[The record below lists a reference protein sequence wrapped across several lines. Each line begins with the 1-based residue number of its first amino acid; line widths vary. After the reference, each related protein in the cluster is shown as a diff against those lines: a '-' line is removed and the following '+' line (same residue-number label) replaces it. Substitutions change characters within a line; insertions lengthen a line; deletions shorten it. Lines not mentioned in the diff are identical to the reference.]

1 MKITK
6 LEKEPE
12 TELESETEDSFEIQ
26 FTASFLTPKS
36 FRFDWNR
43 FSSSKS
49 FKSSASDFGKDE
61 NPFQI
66 EDETT
71 IQVRTWPAWFGYS
84 KDPIET

>member
-1 MKITK
+1 MVTLVK
-6 LEKEPE
+6 LEA
-12 TELESETEDSFEIQ
+12 T
-26 FTASFLTPKS
+26 TAKIRDGFLTPKS

-71 IQVRTWPAWFGYS
+71 IQVRTWPAWFGHS

>member
-1 MKITK
+1 MVTLVK
-6 LEKEPE
+6 LEATTAK
-12 TELESETEDSFEIQ
+12 IQ
-26 FTASFLTPKS
+26 DSFLTPKS

-61 NPFQI
+61 NPPQI
-66 EDETT
+66 EDET
-71 IQVRTWPAWFGYS
+71 IILVRTWPAWFGYS